1 MTDLEKRREV
11 GKMLT
16 SQRLKMGLT
25 NLAFERYNN
34 LPKCMSYT
42 FEKGNSLS
50 GKYAESIKRMYLLD
64 SEQIKFF
71 DSFIQDKKGYYT
83 MLRQMR
89 KAGIELIYIKVTDD
103 KFKFPLCLGES
114 MQELSLKTKRGLPT
128 ISKSITRFMNGY
140 NSCYEV
146 TLKPVCEDDE
156 IEEQRLKAFFKGD
169 VIECIKLTRKGQRLA
184 KTEMGCID
192 YEQ

>member
-1 MTDLEKRREV
+1 
-11 GKMLT
+11 MLA
-16 SQRLKMGLT
+16 SQRLKMGMT
-25 NLAFERYNN
+25 NLEFERFNH
-34 LPKCMSYT
+34 LPKAMSYH
-42 FEKGNSLS
+42 FEYGRSLS

-71 DSFIQDKKGYYT
+71 DSLKQYKGYQS
-83 MLRQMR
+83 MVKQIRN
-89 KAGIELIYIKVTDD
+89 AGIKLIYIKVTGD
-103 KFKFPLCLGES
+103 KFKLPLCLGES
-114 MQELSLKTKRGLPT
+114 MEDLSLKTKSDLSN
-128 ISKSITRFMNGY
+128 ISKGIARFMTGH

-146 TLKPVCEDDE
+146 TLEPVCEDDE

-169 VIECIKLTRKGQRLA
+169 VTECIKLTRKGQRLA